1 MEQDRA
7 PDVLPHHSEP
17 SWPPLVGHDVI
28 SNLIA
33 NTETA
38 QRLKIRANLDT
49 AGYPTGGKL
58 TDQELAAVRLKP
70 GASHGEW
77 NNCILATRR
86 KK

>member
-7 PDVLPHHSEP
+7 PDVFSHHSEP
-17 SWPPLVGHDVI
+17 SWPPFVGHDVI
-28 SNLIA
+28 INLIA
-33 NTETA
+33 NTSTA
-38 QRLKIRANLDT
+38 QRLKIRAELDT
-49 AGYPTGGKL
+49 ASYPTVGKL

-70 GASHGEW
+70 GAFHGEW